1 MVSRLAQKQVA
12 WYNFKKN
19 YIYKKTPILYRYSG
33 GKHAIHNVHYKH
45 TRTRFQRVFIETPTA
60 AAESNRCGVPTTP
73 VTWTDTPKD
82 IDPMKK
88 TLIIFPIVL
97 IFLIVIV
104 VISSN
109 LNAKKYFMR
118 ASAGALE
125 VWQGTFSP
133 AGKKRLVSMPGV
145 SPPEVTKPSYSRD
158 EVYPLIF
165 SYYIDKADAL
175 IDMPGLP
182 DFVGIKFYLNR
193 AMSFATT
200 DDQRKTV
207 QARLNNMD
215 RKILFY
221 KADVAASK
229 GSVAG
234 LEAAMDYL
242 NRASKLNPDEIER
255 ELIEKKKNA
264 IRELI
269 IAH

>member
-1 MVSRLAQKQVA
+1 MTPLTRSQK
-12 WYNFKKN
+12 
-19 YIYKKTPILYRYSG
+19 
-33 GKHAIHNVHYKH
+33 
-45 TRTRFQRVFIETPTA
+45 
-60 AAESNRCGVPTTP
+60 
-73 VTWTDTPKD
+73 PKD

-88 TLIIFPIVL
+88 TLIIFSIVL
-97 IFLIVIV
+97 IFLIVIL

-109 LNAKKYFMR
+109 LNTEKYFMR

-145 SPPEVTKPSYSRD
+145 SPPEVNKPFYSRD

-165 SYYIDKADAL
+165 SYYLDKADAL

-193 AMSFATT
+193 AMNFATI

-221 KADVAASK
+221 KADVAAGK

-234 LEAAMDYL
+234 LKAAMDYL
-242 NRASKLNPDEIER
+242 DQASKLNPDEIET
-255 ELIEKKKNA
+255 ELIGKKKNV

-269 IAH
+269 NAH